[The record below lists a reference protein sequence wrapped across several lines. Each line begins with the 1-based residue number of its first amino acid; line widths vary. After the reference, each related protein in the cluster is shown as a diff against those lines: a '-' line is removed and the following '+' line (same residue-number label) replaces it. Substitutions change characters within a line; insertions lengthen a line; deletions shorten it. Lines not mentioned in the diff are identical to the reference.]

1 MVIMITLI
9 LYNKVALS
17 NQIESKLKNRN
28 KNDTKNIIK
37 FNNIITVLK
46 KRINKSKTLSENLI
60 FILNRTG
67 NNTK

>member
-60 FILNRTG
+60 FKIGRAHV
-67 NNTK
+67 